1 MSQSVG
7 AGSMPMTLEEVV
19 EYVHGRLV
27 EAVPGRESDRRSV
40 RMRVVTDSRQAGA
53 DGLFV
58 AIKGEHADGHDY
70 VPGLGA
76 KGCRAALI
84 DHLVPGA
91 DLPQI
96 LVDDTVAALGLLAR
110 ANTDLRRK
118 APGPFTVIGITGS
131 VGKTTTKDLL
141 ASLLAQLGPV
151 VAPVGSFN
159 NEIGL
164 PLTALEV
171 GPDTRYLVAE
181 MGASHV
187 GEIADLTRMVPPDV
201 ALVLKVGVAHLGEFG
216 SVERI
221 AQAKSEIV
229 QGLVPGGTAV
239 LNADDSRVAA
249 MADLAPGPVLQ
260 FGMADQGGGRD
271 RDLDGSARYL
281 DSDGLDRPAFELCL
295 RGQQPVRLRLGIP
308 GRHNVMNALA
318 AATAAHALGLD
329 AGRIA
334 DELGRQRRISP
345 HRMALS
351 SVRLPDASFT
361 LIDDS
366 FNANPDS
373 VRAGLDAL
381 AAWKGS
387 DGPIYRIAVLG
398 VMLELGAQGEQ
409 LHQEIGAYC
418 RRQGIDA
425 LVAVGC
431 RDRQMDSLVQALV
444 RGAGGPSD
452 PSKDQPESMRVLFA
466 QDADQAD
473 QMVRRLCAKHWGQ
486 QNLVLLKGSHMSGL
500 SDLADRWQG

>member
-27 EAVPGRESDRRSV
+27 EAGPGREPDRRSV

-187 GEIADLTRMVPPDV
+187 GEIANLTRMVPPDV

-239 LNADDSRVAA
+239 LNADDSWVAA

-381 AAWKGS
+381 AAWRGS

-452 PSKDQPESMRVLFA
+452 PSEDQPESMRVLFA

>member
-1 MSQSVG
+1 MSQSVE
-7 AGSMPMTLEEVV
+7 AGSMPMTLDEVV
-19 EYVHGRLV
+19 GYVHGRLV
-27 EAVPGRESDRRSV
+27 DVGHGHQPDRRSV
-40 RMRVVTDSRQAGA
+40 RMRVVSDSRQAGA

-58 AIKGEHADGHDY
+58 AIKGEHVDGHDY

-76 KGCRAALI
+76 RGCRAALV

-110 ANTDLRRK
+110 ANIDRRRK
-118 APGPFTVIGITGS
+118 DSGPFTVIGITGS

-141 ASLLAQLGPV
+141 ASLLALLGSV

-181 MGASHV
+181 MGANHV
-187 GEIADLTRMVPPDV
+187 GEIASLTRMVPPDM

-229 QGLVPGGTAV
+229 QGLVSGGTAV

-249 MADLAPGPVLQ
+249 MADLATGPVLR
-260 FGMADQGGGRD
+260 FGTAAEDGGRE

-295 RGQQPVRLRLGIP
+295 RGQQPVQLRLGIP

-318 AATAAHALGLD
+318 AATVAHSLGLD
-329 AGRIA
+329 AERIA
-334 DELGRQRRISP
+334 DELRRQRRISP
-345 HRMALS
+345 HRMAVS
-351 SVRLPDASFT
+351 SVQLQDVSFT

-381 AAWKGS
+381 AAWKKF
-387 DGPIYRIAVLG
+387 DGPVYRIAVLG
-398 VMLELGAQGEQ
+398 VMLELGDQGEQ
-409 LHQEIGAYC
+409 LHREIGAYC
-418 RRQGIDA
+418 RREGIDA

-431 RDRQMDSLVQALV
+431 RDQQMDGLVQALV

-452 PSKDQPESMRVLFA
+452 PNKDQPGAMRVLFA

-473 QMVRRLCAKHWGQ
+473 RMVRQLCARHSDRQ
-486 QNLVLLKGSHMSGL
+486 DLVLLKGSHMSGL

>member
-27 EAVPGRESDRRSV
+27 EAGPGREPDRRSV

-141 ASLLAQLGPV
+141 ASLLTQLGPV

-187 GEIADLTRMVPPDV
+187 GEIANLTRMVPPDV

-249 MADLAPGPVLQ
+249 MADLAPGPVLR

-452 PSKDQPESMRVLFA
+452 PSEDQPESMRVLFA

>member
-27 EAVPGRESDRRSV
+27 EAGPGRESDRRSV

-187 GEIADLTRMVPPDV
+187 GEIANLTRMVPPDV

-249 MADLAPGPVLQ
+249 MADLAPGPVLR

-381 AAWKGS
+381 AAWRGS

-452 PSKDQPESMRVLFA
+452 PSEDQPESMRVLFA

>member
-27 EAVPGRESDRRSV
+27 EAGPGREPDRRSV

-187 GEIADLTRMVPPDV
+187 GEIANLTRMVPPDV

-381 AAWKGS
+381 AAWRGS

-452 PSKDQPESMRVLFA
+452 PSEDQPESMRVLFA

>member
-27 EAVPGRESDRRSV
+27 EAGPGREPDRRSV

-187 GEIADLTRMVPPDV
+187 GEIANLTRMVPLDV

-452 PSKDQPESMRVLFA
+452 PSEDQPESMRVLFA

>member
-27 EAVPGRESDRRSV
+27 EAGPGREPDRRSV

-141 ASLLAQLGPV
+141 ASLLAQLAPV

-187 GEIADLTRMVPPDV
+187 GEIANLTRMVPPDV

-452 PSKDQPESMRVLFA
+452 PSEDQPESMRVLFA

>member
-27 EAVPGRESDRRSV
+27 EAGPGREPDRRSV

-187 GEIADLTRMVPPDV
+187 GEIANLTRMVPPDV

-249 MADLAPGPVLQ
+249 MADLAPGPVLR

-373 VRAGLDAL
+373 VRAGLDVL

-452 PSKDQPESMRVLFA
+452 PSEDQPESMRVLFA

>member
-27 EAVPGRESDRRSV
+27 ETGPGREPDRRSV

-141 ASLLAQLGPV
+141 ASLLAQLAPV

-187 GEIADLTRMVPPDV
+187 GEIANLTRMVPPDV
-201 ALVLKVGVAHLGEFG
+201 TLVLKVGVAHLGEFG

-249 MADLAPGPVLQ
+249 MADLAPGPVLR

-452 PSKDQPESMRVLFA
+452 PSEDQPESMRVLFA

>member
-27 EAVPGRESDRRSV
+27 EAGPGRESDRRSV

-187 GEIADLTRMVPPDV
+187 GEIASLTRMVPPDV

-249 MADLAPGPVLQ
+249 MADLAPGPVLR

-444 RGAGGPSD
+444 RGADGPSD
-452 PSKDQPESMRVLFA
+452 PSEDQPESMRVLFA

>member
-27 EAVPGRESDRRSV
+27 EAGPGREPDRRSV

-187 GEIADLTRMVPPDV
+187 GEIANLTRMVPPDV

-249 MADLAPGPVLQ
+249 MADLAPGPVLR

-318 AATAAHALGLD
+318 AATAAQALGLD

-409 LHQEIGAYC
+409 LHQDIGAYC

-452 PSKDQPESMRVLFA
+452 PSEDQPESMRVLFA

>member
-27 EAVPGRESDRRSV
+27 EAGPGREPDRRSV

-187 GEIADLTRMVPPDV
+187 GEIANLTRMVPPDV

-249 MADLAPGPVLQ
+249 MADLAPGPVLR

-452 PSKDQPESMRVLFA
+452 PSEDQPESMRVLFA

>member
-27 EAVPGRESDRRSV
+27 EAGPGREPDRRSV

-187 GEIADLTRMVPPDV
+187 GEIANLTRMVPPDV

-249 MADLAPGPVLQ
+249 MADLAPGPVLR

-409 LHQEIGAYC
+409 LHQDIGAYC

-452 PSKDQPESMRVLFA
+452 PSEDQPESMRVLFA

>member
-7 AGSMPMTLEEVV
+7 AGSMPMTLDEVV
-19 EYVHGRLV
+19 GYVHGRLV
-27 EAVPGRESDRRSV
+27 DVGHGHQPDRRSV
-40 RMRVVTDSRQAGA
+40 RMRVVSDSRQAGA

-58 AIKGEHADGHDY
+58 AIKGEHVDGHDY

-76 KGCRAALI
+76 RGCRAALV

-110 ANTDLRRK
+110 ANIDRRRK
-118 APGPFTVIGITGS
+118 DSGPFTVIGITGS

-141 ASLLAQLGPV
+141 ASLLALLGSV

-181 MGASHV
+181 MGANHV
-187 GEIADLTRMVPPDV
+187 GEIASLTRMVPPDM

-249 MADLAPGPVLQ
+249 MADLATGPVLR
-260 FGMADQGGGRD
+260 FGTAAEDGGRE

-295 RGQQPVRLRLGIP
+295 RGQQPVQLRLGIP

-318 AATAAHALGLD
+318 AATVAHSLGLD
-329 AGRIA
+329 AGCIA
-334 DELGRQRRISP
+334 DELRRQRRISP
-345 HRMALS
+345 HRMAVS
-351 SVRLPDASFT
+351 SVQLQDVSFT

-387 DGPIYRIAVLG
+387 DGPVYRIAVLG
-398 VMLELGAQGEQ
+398 VMLELGDRGEQ

-418 RRQGIDA
+418 RRLGVDA

-431 RDRQMDSLVQALV
+431 RDQQMDRLVHALV
-444 RGAGGPSD
+444 RGAGGLSD
-452 PSKDQPESMRVLFA
+452 PSEERSGAMCVLFA

-473 QMVRRLCAKHWGQ
+473 QMVRRLCDKHPDR

-500 SDLADRWQG
+500 SGLADRWQG

>member
-27 EAVPGRESDRRSV
+27 EAGPGREPDRRSV

-187 GEIADLTRMVPPDV
+187 GEIASLTRMVPPDV

-249 MADLAPGPVLQ
+249 MADLAPGPVLR

-444 RGAGGPSD
+444 RGADGPSD
-452 PSKDQPESMRVLFA
+452 PSEDQPESMRVLFA

>member
-7 AGSMPMTLEEVV
+7 AGSMPMTLDEVV
-19 EYVHGRLV
+19 GYVHGRLV
-27 EAVPGRESDRRSV
+27 DVGHGHQPDRRSV
-40 RMRVVTDSRQAGA
+40 RMRVVSDSRQAGA

-58 AIKGEHADGHDY
+58 AIKGEHVDGHDY

-76 KGCRAALI
+76 RGCRAALV

-110 ANTDLRRK
+110 ANIDRRRK
-118 APGPFTVIGITGS
+118 DSGPFTVIGITGS

-141 ASLLAQLGPV
+141 ASLLALLGSV

-181 MGASHV
+181 MGANHV
-187 GEIADLTRMVPPDV
+187 GEIASLTRMVPPDM

-229 QGLVPGGTAV
+229 QGLVSGGTAV

-249 MADLAPGPVLQ
+249 MADLATGPVLR
-260 FGMADQGGGRD
+260 FGTAAEDGGRE

-295 RGQQPVRLRLGIP
+295 RGQQPVQLRLGIP

-318 AATAAHALGLD
+318 AATVAHSLGLD
-329 AGRIA
+329 AERIA
-334 DELGRQRRISP
+334 DELRRQRRISP
-345 HRMALS
+345 HRMAVS
-351 SVRLPDASFT
+351 SVQLQDVSFT

-381 AAWKGS
+381 AAWKKF
-387 DGPIYRIAVLG
+387 DGPVYRIAVLG
-398 VMLELGAQGEQ
+398 VMLELGDQGEQ
-409 LHQEIGAYC
+409 LHREIGAYC
-418 RRQGIDA
+418 RREGIDA

-431 RDRQMDSLVQALV
+431 RDQQMDGLVQALV

-452 PSKDQPESMRVLFA
+452 PNKDQSGAMRVLFA

-473 QMVRRLCAKHWGQ
+473 RMVRQLCARHSDRQ
-486 QNLVLLKGSHMSGL
+486 DLVLLKGSHMSGL

>member
-27 EAVPGRESDRRSV
+27 EAGPGRESDRRSV

-141 ASLLAQLGPV
+141 ASLLTQLGPV

-187 GEIADLTRMVPPDV
+187 GEIANLTRMVPPDV

-249 MADLAPGPVLQ
+249 MADLAPGPVLR

-381 AAWKGS
+381 AAWRGS

-431 RDRQMDSLVQALV
+431 RDRQMDSLAQALV

-452 PSKDQPESMRVLFA
+452 PSEDQPESMRVLFA

>member
-27 EAVPGRESDRRSV
+27 EAGPGREPDRRSV

-58 AIKGEHADGHDY
+58 AIKGEHVDGHDY

-76 KGCRAALI
+76 KGCRAALV
-84 DHLVPGA
+84 DHLVPDA
-91 DLPQI
+91 NLPQI

-110 ANTDLRRK
+110 ANMDLRRE
-118 APGPFTVIGITGS
+118 ATGPFTVIGITGS

-141 ASLLAQLGPV
+141 ASLLALLGPV

-187 GEIADLTRMVPPDV
+187 GEIAGLTRMVPPDM

-249 MADLAPGPVLQ
+249 MADLASGPVLR
-260 FGMADQGGGRD
+260 FGMAVQGGGQGS
-271 RDLDGSARYL
+271 DLDGSARYL
-281 DSDGLDRPAFELCL
+281 DSDSLDRPAFELCL

-318 AATAAHALGLD
+318 AATVAHALGLD
-329 AGRIA
+329 AERIA

-351 SVRLPDASFT
+351 SVRLPEASFT

-387 DGPIYRIAVLG
+387 DGPVYRIAVLG
-398 VMLELGAQGEQ
+398 VMLELGDRGER
-409 LHQEIGAYC
+409 LHQEVGAYC

-431 RDRQMDSLVQALV
+431 RDQQMDGLVQALV
-444 RGAGGPSD
+444 LGAGGPSD
-452 PSKDQPESMRVLFA
+452 PGEDHPGSMRVLFA

-473 QMVRRLCAKHWGQ
+473 RMVRRLCARHSDR

>member
-27 EAVPGRESDRRSV
+27 EAGPGREPDRRSV

-187 GEIADLTRMVPPDV
+187 GEIANLTRMVPPDV

-452 PSKDQPESMRVLFA
+452 PSEDQPESMRVLFA

>member
-27 EAVPGRESDRRSV
+27 EAGPGRESDRRSV

-141 ASLLAQLGPV
+141 ASLLTQLGPV

-187 GEIADLTRMVPPDV
+187 GEIANLTRMVPPDV

-249 MADLAPGPVLQ
+249 MADLAPGPVLR
-260 FGMADQGGGRD
+260 FGMADQGSGRD

>member
-27 EAVPGRESDRRSV
+27 EAGPGREPDRRSV

-187 GEIADLTRMVPPDV
+187 GEIANLTRMVPPDV

-249 MADLAPGPVLQ
+249 MADLAPGPVLR

-271 RDLDGSARYL
+271 RDLDGSACYL

-381 AAWKGS
+381 AAWRGS

-452 PSKDQPESMRVLFA
+452 PSEDQPESMRVLFA

>member
-27 EAVPGRESDRRSV
+27 EAGPGRESDRRSV

-187 GEIADLTRMVPPDV
+187 GEIANLTRMVPPDV

-249 MADLAPGPVLQ
+249 MADLAPGPVLR

-271 RDLDGSARYL
+271 RDLDGSACYL

-381 AAWKGS
+381 AAWRGS

-452 PSKDQPESMRVLFA
+452 PSEDQPESMRVLFA

>member
-7 AGSMPMTLEEVV
+7 AGSMPMTLDEVV
-19 EYVHGRLV
+19 GYVHGRLV
-27 EAVPGRESDRRSV
+27 EVGPALEPDLGSV
-40 RMRVVTDSRQAGA
+40 RMRVVTDSRQAGV

-58 AIKGEHADGHDY
+58 AIKGEHVDGHDY

-76 KGCRAALI
+76 KGCRAALV

-96 LVDDTVAALGLLAR
+96 LVDDTVGALGLLAR
-110 ANTDLRRK
+110 ANMDCRRK
-118 APGPFTVIGITGS
+118 ASGPFTVIGITGS

-141 ASLLAQLGPV
+141 SSLLALLGPV

-164 PLTALEV
+164 PLTALAV

-181 MGASHV
+181 MGANHV
-187 GEIADLTRMVPPDV
+187 GEIADLTRMVPPNI

-229 QGLVPGGTAV
+229 RGLVSGGTAV

-249 MADLAPGPVLQ
+249 MADLASGSVLR
-260 FGMADQGGGRD
+260 FGMADEDGGQD
-271 RDLDGSARYL
+271 RDLDGSARFL
-281 DSDGLDRPAFELCL
+281 DSDSLDRPAFELRL

-318 AATAAHALGLD
+318 AATVAHALGLD
-329 AGRIA
+329 AERIA
-334 DELGRQRRISP
+334 NELGRQRRISP
-345 HRMALS
+345 HRMAVS
-351 SVRLPDASFT
+351 MVRLPDAVFR

-373 VRAGLDAL
+373 MRAGLDAL
-381 AAWKGS
+381 AAWSGFN
-387 DGPIYRIAVLG
+387 GPAYRIAVLG
-398 VMLELGAQGEQ
+398 VMLELGDRGEQ

-418 RRQGIDA
+418 RRLGIDA
-425 LVAVGC
+425 LIAVGC
-431 RDRQMDSLVQALV
+431 PDQQMNSLIQALV
-444 RGAGGPSD
+444 RGAGGTSD
-452 PSKDQPESMRVLFA
+452 PSDGQPGSMRVLFVR
-466 QDADQAD
+466 DADQAD
-473 QMVRRLCAKHWGQ
+473 QMVRQLCAKHSDR

>member
-27 EAVPGRESDRRSV
+27 EAGPGREPDRRSV

-187 GEIADLTRMVPPDV
+187 GEIANLTRMVPPDV

-249 MADLAPGPVLQ
+249 MADLAPGPVLR

-381 AAWKGS
+381 AAWRGS

-452 PSKDQPESMRVLFA
+452 PSEDQPESMRVLFA

>member
-27 EAVPGRESDRRSV
+27 EAGPGREPDRRSV

-187 GEIADLTRMVPPDV
+187 GEIANLTRMVPPDV

-216 SVERI
+216 SVEHI

-452 PSKDQPESMRVLFA
+452 PSEDQPESMRVLFA

>member
-27 EAVPGRESDRRSV
+27 EAGPGREPDRRSV

-187 GEIADLTRMVPPDV
+187 GEIANLTRMVPPDV

-239 LNADDSRVAA
+239 LNADDSWVAA
-249 MADLAPGPVLQ
+249 MADLAPGPVLR

-381 AAWKGS
+381 AAWRGS

-452 PSKDQPESMRVLFA
+452 PSEDQPESMRVLFA

>member
-27 EAVPGRESDRRSV
+27 EAGRGREPDRRSV

-118 APGPFTVIGITGS
+118 APDPFTVIGITGS

-187 GEIADLTRMVPPDV
+187 GEIANLTRMVPPDV

-249 MADLAPGPVLQ
+249 MADLAPGPVLR

-381 AAWKGS
+381 AAWRGS

-452 PSKDQPESMRVLFA
+452 PSEDQPESMRVLFA

>member
-27 EAVPGRESDRRSV
+27 EAGPGREPDRRSV

-187 GEIADLTRMVPPDV
+187 GEIANLTRMVPPDV

-249 MADLAPGPVLQ
+249 MADLAPGPVLR

-271 RDLDGSARYL
+271 RDLDDSARYL

-381 AAWKGS
+381 AAWRGS

-452 PSKDQPESMRVLFA
+452 PSEDQPESMRVLFA

>member
-27 EAVPGRESDRRSV
+27 EVGPGRKPDPRSV

-58 AIKGEHADGHDY
+58 AIKGEHVDGHDY

-76 KGCRAALI
+76 KGCRAALV

-96 LVDDTVAALGLLAR
+96 LVDDTVTALGLLAR
-110 ANTDLRRK
+110 ANIDHRRQD
-118 APGPFTVIGITGS
+118 ASPFTVIGITGS

-141 ASLLAQLGPV
+141 ASLLALLGPV

-181 MGASHV
+181 MGANHV
-187 GEIADLTRMVPPDV
+187 GEIARLTTMVPPDM

-216 SVERI
+216 SVDRI

-229 QGLVPGGTAV
+229 QGLVSGGTAV

-249 MADLAPGPVLQ
+249 MADLASGPVLR
-260 FGMADQGGGRD
+260 FGMAADDGGQD
-271 RDLDGSARYL
+271 RDLHGSAHYL
-281 DSDGLDRPAFELCL
+281 DSDSLDRPAFELRL

-308 GRHNVMNALA
+308 GRHNIMNALA
-318 AATAAHALGLD
+318 AATVAHALGLD

-334 DELGRQRRISP
+334 DELGQQRQISP
-345 HRMALS
+345 HRMAVS
-351 SVRLPDASFT
+351 SVQLPDASFT

-381 AAWKGS
+381 AAWRGS
-387 DGPIYRIAVLG
+387 DGPVYRIAVLG
-398 VMLELGAQGEQ
+398 VMLELGDRGEQ
-409 LHQEIGAYC
+409 LHQDIGAYC
-418 RRQGIDA
+418 RRLGIDA

-431 RDRQMDSLVQALV
+431 QDQQMDGLVHALV
-444 RGAGGPSD
+444 RGAGGLFD
-452 PSKDQPESMRVLFA
+452 PSEEQPGAIRVLFA

-473 QMVRRLCAKHWGQ
+473 HMVRRLCAKHPDR

-500 SDLADRWQG
+500 SGLADRWQG

>member
-27 EAVPGRESDRRSV
+27 EAGSGREPDRRSV

-187 GEIADLTRMVPPDV
+187 GEIANLTRMVPPDV

-249 MADLAPGPVLQ
+249 MADLAPGPVLR

-409 LHQEIGAYC
+409 LHQDIGAYC

-452 PSKDQPESMRVLFA
+452 PSEDQPESMRVLFA